1 MDDRTAHELPAGED
15 EAGAGEGLFFK
26 GNPLLA
32 LFLVKGEALAGV
44 FTLREH
50 RSVIGV
56 DDTRQG
62 WGSLEGIKEHANLK
76 DETWSW
82 LFNSGLLAQDARLG
96 AIRPRCGDIV
106 EMARA
111 VAAAGAD
118 GISLINTFPA
128 MAVDVETARPR
139 LANNTGGL
147 SGPAIHPIAVL
158 LVWEVARA
166 LDLPVIGMG
175 GIWSWRDAVELMMV
189 GADAV
194 AVGTLNFSDPA
205 APLGIIGGMLD
216 FLKRKGID
224 SAAALV
230 DMAHREGG

>member
-1 MDDRTAHELPAGED
+1 MCPSSILSAGEKIQKSLLPGHVDPGRFFRHHAD

-82 LFNSGLLAQDARLG
+82 LFNSGLLAQDAR
-96 AIRPRCGDIV
+96 
-106 EMARA
+106 
-111 VAAAGAD
+111 
-118 GISLINTFPA
+118 
-128 MAVDVETARPR
+128 
-139 LANNTGGL
+139 
-147 SGPAIHPIAVL
+147 
-158 LVWEVARA
+158 
-166 LDLPVIGMG
+166 
-175 GIWSWRDAVELMMV
+175 
-189 GADAV
+189 
-194 AVGTLNFSDPA
+194 GTL
-205 APLGIIGGMLD
+205 
-216 FLKRKGID
+216 
-224 SAAALV
+224 
-230 DMAHREGG
+230 